1 MCPNKTKFNPNWL
14 TRAAKNEDPIS
25 LYIQAIFEDRHRVKC
40 TWCSSDFEIG
50 SRGFLSIKTHSEQK
64 KHVSTANIGQGRN
77 NQKGVLTGHD
87 KNNDLPAGEADQ
99 AGQGNDDPRLRE
111 GGEGG
116 MGGGGGQRVFPV
128 FAPRSRGGFTGV
140 TGQVTGQA
148 QPRTLQDKV
157 VLARARYLLSAVEN
171 QISFSGVERQLKV
184 LPKLSQSVLKKIY
197 FLNLF

>member
-14 TRAAKNEDPIS
+14 TRADKNEDPIS

-116 MGGGGGQRVFPV
+116 
-128 FAPRSRGGFTGV
+128 RGGETDYV
-140 TGQVTGQA
+140 NSV
-148 QPRTLQDKV
+148 PRDRVDIIVDIIPESWSSFCRERIQLQ
-157 VLARARYLLSAVEN
+157 
-171 QISFSGVERQLKV
+171 
-184 LPKLSQSVLKKIY
+184 
-197 FLNLF
+197 

>member
-1 MCPNKTKFNPNWL
+1 MGPNKTKFNPDWL
-14 TRAAKNEDPIS
+14 TRTDKNEDPIS

-116 MGGGGGQRVFPV
+116 RGGGDRGGRGGGGQRVLRQFPKFLITRMV
-128 FAPRSRGGFTGV
+128 DRMIGGWRFSNCLSTDP
-140 TGQVTGQA
+140 TIATT
-148 QPRTLQDKV
+148 TLT
-157 VLARARYLLSAVEN
+157 
-171 QISFSGVERQLKV
+171 F
-184 LPKLSQSVLKKIY
+184 
-197 FLNLF
+197 